1 MMHGTPAAPVPA
13 PVHPVSASRRSER
26 RRTRGRINHLAG
38 LMAEDAVDR
47 AYRDRGAAV
56 LARRR
61 QTPAGELDLVAR
73 DGDVVVFVEVKH
85 RRRGAP
91 DDAPV
96 SRKQWR
102 RLELAANHYMLSEVG
117 ETGAMRGCRF
127 DVALVGPDGMAHIV
141 ENARSFDAN

>member
-1 MMHGTPAAPVPA
+1 MQSTPAATVPA
-13 PVHPVSASRRSER
+13 PAHPVSASRRGAR
-26 RRTRGRINHLAG
+26 RRSRGSISHLAG

-56 LARRR
+56 LERRR
-61 QTPAGELDLVAR
+61 RTPAGELDLVAR
-73 DGDVVVFVEVKH
+73 DGDILVFVEVKH

-96 SRKQWR
+96 SRKQWQ
-102 RLELAANHYMLSEVG
+102 RLELAANHYMLSEVE
-117 ETGAMRGCRF
+117 ETGAVRGCRF